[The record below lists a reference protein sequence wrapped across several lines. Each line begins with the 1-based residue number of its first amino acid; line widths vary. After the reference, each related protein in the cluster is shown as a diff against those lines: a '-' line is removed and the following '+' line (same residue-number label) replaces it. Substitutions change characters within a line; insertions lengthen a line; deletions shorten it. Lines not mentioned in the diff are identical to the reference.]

1 MPGGQ
6 RSDDGRDAAPPPSLQ
21 RPLAAHPALLIAI
34 SRVRVLAL
42 IAGPGSRHA
51 IKFYLSLLL
60 QLCTAAKLHFTS
72 RWTPPDGPVC
82 RGAPLADRG
91 RHLPLQELQCP
102 GRGRLGAL
110 LAGLQPR
117 LHHITGPQFTQVSC
131 VLDAAIESINFL
143 LLRLEFNISSNIFI
157 SGGVNCQTPVC
168 LRSADLL
175 PTSAARPTVSSV
187 DSEH

>member
-1 MPGGQ
+1 M
-6 RSDDGRDAAPPPSLQ
+6 D
-21 RPLAAHPALLIAI
+21 
-34 SRVRVLAL
+34 
-42 IAGPGSRHA
+42 
-51 IKFYLSLLL
+51 
-60 QLCTAAKLHFTS
+60 TS
-72 RWTPPDGPVC
+72 RWTGVL
-82 RGAPLADRG
+82 RRPLADRG